1 MLFRSV
7 GSSSALKAA
16 LEPGGDEIDA
26 DGVLD
31 DQVYHYDPDEVLRY
45 VPSMMLL
52 LSCTHGYLFN
62 KDLISI
68 IDLEVIETRT
78 NVPSATEETR
88 AKFYDSLRESD
99 VCCV

>member
-1 MLFRSV
+1 
-7 GSSSALKAA
+7 
-16 LEPGGDEIDA
+16 
-26 DGVLD
+26 
-31 DQVYHYDPDEVLRY
+31 
-45 VPSMMLL
+45 MMLL
-52 LSCTHGYLFN
+52 LSFTHGYLFN